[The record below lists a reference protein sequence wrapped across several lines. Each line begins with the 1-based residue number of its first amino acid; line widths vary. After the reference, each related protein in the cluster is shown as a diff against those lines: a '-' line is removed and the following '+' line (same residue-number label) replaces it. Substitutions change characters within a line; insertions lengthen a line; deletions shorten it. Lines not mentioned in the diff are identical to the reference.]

1 MQGMKRRVVYITSY
15 EIIGMGISSLCF
27 ALLTGSTLSHTG
39 PLAILVTSMAALWN
53 LVYNLMFEAWERRQ
67 TIRTR
72 TVKRRI
78 AHAIGLQLTLIVFLI
93 PLIAWWMEITLLK
106 AFILDASLIV
116 IIPFYTFTFN
126 WIFDQLFGVPLSAQP
141 IAK

>member
-15 EIIGMGISSLCF
+15 EIIGMGVSSLCF

-67 TIRTR
+67 TMHTR
-72 TVKRRI
+72 T
-78 AHAIGLQLTLIVFLI
+78 
-93 PLIAWWMEITLLK
+93 
-106 AFILDASLIV
+106 AS
-116 IIPFYTFTFN
+116 
-126 WIFDQLFGVPLSAQP
+126 
-141 IAK
+141 